1 MRNPEQIIG
10 TLARKGPES
19 EKTTVPEG
27 AALLQCKMG
36 DVRVVPEE
44 LSPSI
49 SQAAELAV
57 PSAIRGPSALHIPLQ
72 IETGRGRPLHEQI
85 SEQIRLLIAEG
96 KLRPGSYIPSS
107 RQLADQLGVS
117 RNTVLLAFS
126 RLASEGY
133 IEAAK
138 GSHTFVGQAYANT
151 LPPRGYARKSSA
163 QTKSIRRPPILFR
176 GEAQQLVHLG
186 RKPIFDFFVGR
197 PCPHCFPRRIWRRL
211 LLKRLAS
218 AGSALSEYPHPAG
231 LLELRH
237 AIADHL
243 GTALGMNVRAAQILI
258 VNGIQEALN
267 IIARLFVRPGTPV
280 AIEDPCYRGALS
292 TFESYGAEM
301 APVPVDKDGIC
312 VDGLPERAVSLVYVT
327 PSHQFPTGETLLA
340 GRRMD
345 LLDWASRVGAYVVE
359 DDYDSDFRF
368 DGPPLTALAGMDSL
382 ASVIYLGTFSKS
394 IGAGL
399 RIGYLAV
406 PVELAETAIAVKAI
420 LNAGQSWLDQAVL
433 ADFISSGSFAR
444 HLNHVRSVYRARRD
458 SLLNAL
464 REHFGKVNVSGHQGG
479 MHVMWHL
486 PDSLPNASVIQAT
499 ALNHGVGV
507 YSLRSAVAFDF
518 TQTPYSDRS
527 MVLGYPALTEEQI
540 REGIARVARALS

>member
-1 MRNPEQIIG
+1 
-10 TLARKGPES
+10 
-19 EKTTVPEG
+19 
-27 AALLQCKMG
+27 MG
-36 DVRVVPEE
+36 SVRVAPGET
-44 LSPSI
+44 SPSI
-49 SQAAELAV
+49 GQTAEVAA
-57 PSAIRGPSALHIPLQ
+57 PSAIRGPSAAQIPLQ
-72 IETGRGRPLHEQI
+72 IKAGGGRPLHEQI
-85 SEQIRLLIAEG
+85 SEQVRLLITEG
-96 KLRPGSYIPSS
+96 KLRPGSYVPSS

-138 GSHTFVGQAYANT
+138 GSHTFVSQAYANSWP
-151 LPPRGYARKSSA
+151 LRGYAAKSSA
-163 QTKSIRRPPILFR
+163 QARPIRRPPILFR
-176 GEAQQLVHLG
+176 GEAQQLVPPG
-186 RKPIFDFFVGR
+186 RKPVFDFFVGR

-243 GTALGMNVRAAQILI
+243 GTARGMNVRAAQILI

-301 APVPVDKDGIC
+301 IPVPVDKEGIC
-312 VDGLPERAVSLVYVT
+312 VDHLPERALSFVYVT
-327 PSHQFPTGETLLA
+327 PSHQFPTGETLPS
-340 GRRMD
+340 GRRME
-345 LLDWASRVGAYVVE
+345 LLSWATRVGAYVVE

-368 DGPPLTALAGMDSL
+368 DGPPLTALAGLDSS

-406 PVELAETAIAVKAI
+406 PMELAETAIAIKAI

-444 HLNHVRSVYRARRD
+444 HLNQVRSVYRLRRD
-458 SLLNAL
+458 CLLGAL
-464 REHFGKVNVSGHQGG
+464 REHFGKVDVSGHQGG

-486 PDSLPNASVIQAT
+486 PDSLPTAAAVQAT
-499 ALNHGVGV
+499 ALTHGVGI
-507 YSLRSAVAFDF
+507 YSVRSAVAFDF
-518 TQTPYSDRS
+518 TQTRLSTRS
-527 MVLGYPALTEEQI
+527 LVLGYPALTEAQI
-540 REGIARVARALS
+540 GEGIARVARALL